1 VGFSGGLDESAVTR
15 GRTTMKL
22 RTFGMAAIVALAF
35 GCTNGSLS
43 AQVPQW
49 QMPPD
54 SQRCPSKWGT
64 GDQRGSGN
72 LMKPE
77 TVLRAAKLIRTG
89 EVFQLGFVLSA
100 DMPLIEP
107 RRFDL
112 HMKRSTTT
120 KPGSRGSNEEIV
132 ITELGQVGT
141 QFDGFAHQIYGG
153 EYYNCFTQDDLETGD
168 SGGELTAGGR
178 QGFAKLGVE
187 NAPDMMTRGVLID
200 IAALKNVDILPG
212 NYKIT
217 PEDLQQ
223 ALAREK
229 VTLEPGDAVMI
240 NTGWGKLYNTDKV
253 RYLQTSPGIGVE
265 AGEWLVKQNPMLVGA
280 DNCCLELR
288 PYAEQKMH
296 LPIHA
301 MFIIANGIHIVE
313 NLKLDQLSLARA
325 YETAYIMEIL
335 KIKGGTGSTIAPIAV
350 R

>member
-1 VGFSGGLDESAVTR
+1 MKMRTLGIAWIGTIAFSLWAP
-15 GRTTMKL
+15 
-22 RTFGMAAIVALAF
+22 ALH
-35 GCTNGSLS
+35 
-43 AQVPQW
+43 AQVTQW

-54 SQRCPSKWGT
+54 RQRCPSKWGA

-72 LMKPE
+72 WMKPE
-77 TVLRAAKLIRTG
+77 TVLRAAKLIHTG
-89 EVFQLGFVLSA
+89 QVFELGFVLGP
-100 DMPLIEP
+100 DMPLIGT

-120 KPGSRGSNEEIV
+120 KPDSRGENEEIV

-153 EYYNCFTQDDLETGD
+153 EYYNCFTQDDLE
-168 SGGELTAGGR
+168 SGGSGELAAGAR
-178 QGFAKLGVE
+178 QGFAKLGME
-187 NAPDMMTRGVLID
+187 NVPDMMTRGVLID
-200 IAALKNVDILPG
+200 VAGLKNLDLLPE

-229 VTLEPGDAVMI
+229 VALQPGDAVLI
-240 NTGWGKLYNTDKV
+240 NTGWGKLYNKDKV
-253 RYLQTSPGIGVE
+253 RYLKTSPGIGVE
-265 AGEWLVKQNPMLVGA
+265 AGEWLVKQDPMLVGA

-288 PYAEQKMH
+288 PYAEQKMN

-301 MFIIANGIHIVE
+301 MLIIANGIHIVE
-313 NLKLDQLSLARA
+313 NLKLDELAAARA
-325 YETAYIMEIL
+325 YETAYIMEVL